1 MSFGEFLCGIFVGEQ
16 YGRVLQMGV
25 GKEEA
30 DIRQRWRDHVSAKA
44 NLATQSGSGA
54 VSYGGPAWVA
64 AGGRGFANGFAIMEE
79 RQGGTG
85 LGNCRKL
92 CSGCECFLSF

>member
-1 MSFGEFLCGIFVGEQ
+1 MGEQ

-25 GKEEA
+25 GKEET
-30 DIRQRWRDHVSAKA
+30 DIRQRWRDHVAAKA

-54 VSYGGPAWVA
+54 LSYGSPARVA
-64 AGGRGFANGFAIMEE
+64 AGGRGFANGFATMEE